1 MKYDLSYEEKPV
13 RVLDT
18 QERVTH
24 RRVVKLYKVVW
35 SNHSDRDATWE
46 REDYLKENY
55 PAVYIKWYASKS
67 WDEIFLRVEG
77 CNTLGVW
84 LPLIAF
90 HFISMCIIYV
100 IISIV
105 TETYICNI
113 RTFCLFRIGVLMN
126 DSIATYEC
134 NINFSYLETWQHGR
148 NMTSVE

>member
-1 MKYDLSYEEKPV
+1 MRRQYMDAMALVQKFGKP
-13 RVLDT
+13 D
-18 QERVTH
+18 
-24 RRVVKLYKVVW
+24 
-35 SNHSDRDATWE
+35 
-46 REDYLKENY
+46 
-55 PAVYIKWYASKS
+55 
-67 WDEIFLRVEG
+67 IFLTMTCNPNWDGIKNELYPSHTSLDRLDLVVHVFR

-100 IISIV
+100 INSIV
-105 TETYICNI
+105 TETCICNI
-113 RTFCLFRIGVLMN
+113 RTFCLFRICVLMN

>member
-1 MKYDLSYEEKPV
+1 MKVAQLF
-13 RVLDT
+13 
-18 QERVTH
+18 
-24 RRVVKLYKVVW
+24 KLYNFASRNIFKFYLHFEIW
-35 SNHSDRDATWE
+35 IWGAFEHLNHFKITPNFIWN
-46 REDYLKENY
+46 LKNFEY
-55 PAVYIKWYASKS
+55 QS
-67 WDEIFLRVEG
+67 

-84 LPLIAF
+84 LLLIAF
-90 HFISMCIIYV
+90 RLINMCIIYV